1 MCRGVFCKTKHPFA
15 KAGAAQKAPPKQ
27 RARPW
32 AAGAFEKRPAKKGAA
47 AHKFPVR
54 HRAALPHWRRREQK
68 SPRGRPD
75 GCRGGLGLHA
85 AKWRANISLPPRLKA
100 KGRHK
105 AAPHGTRRRAV
116 PCCTFLYAAHCPVS
130 IVRKLG
136 TVTRLGARR
145 QNGAKAALPGRRVTV
160 AEPRGICTR
169 FPVSAQLHE
178 SFVFRPKHTTENG
191 ARQVVWHVCAC
202 ILARNAVS

>member
-1 MCRGVFCKTKHPFA
+1 M
-15 KAGAAQKAPPKQ
+15 
-27 RARPW
+27 
-32 AAGAFEKRPAKKGAA
+32 
-47 AHKFPVR
+47 HKFPVR

-85 AKWRANISLPPRLKA
+85 AKWRANVSLPPRLKA

-145 QNGAKAALPGRRVTV
+145 QNGAKAALPGQARHGGGTARDLHPLPRIRPAAREFCFPAKAYHRKRRK
-160 AEPRGICTR
+160 ASG
-169 FPVSAQLHE
+169 
-178 SFVFRPKHTTENG
+178 
-191 ARQVVWHVCAC
+191 
-202 ILARNAVS
+202 LARLRLYFGAQCGILRRKEATKERCAMQRQDAVNWYKNITKSLFTCSTPSR

>member
-1 MCRGVFCKTKHPFA
+1 MQNKTPFCQSRG
-15 KAGAAQKAPPKQ
+15 GAESPPKQ
-27 RARPW
+27 GARPW
-32 AAGAFEKRPAKKGAA
+32 AAGAFEKCHAKKGAA

-85 AKWRANISLPPRLKA
+85 AKWRANVSLPPRLKA

-178 SFVFRPKHTTENG
+178 SFVFRPKHTIENG